1 MTIQEHTAINR
12 DKEIVQELAR
22 QVLDLSSLEI
32 NQKRKDRLRAVND
45 LHTGLRPGVWLNEI
59 PWHEMDIDGKLVLH
73 CTDPFARE
81 MEQYF
86 RRILFRWEYFQA
98 DMVVEGFY
106 PIEKSYESTGNGL
119 GIQED
124 VRRTDEYNNI
134 VSHSYHDVL
143 DTEEKLAKL
152 HPPVLT
158 AHPEIDCRNRAAAE
172 ELLGGTMPVRLMGTQ
187 IYYAPWDDIAMLR
200 GVEPILY
207 DMMDRPEF
215 LHQIIAGY
223 TANQDSLMTQLEKL
237 GLLEDELTELH

>member
-106 PIEKSYESTGNGL
+106 PSEKSYESSGNGR
-119 GIQED
+119 
-124 VRRTDEYNNI
+124 VR
-134 VSHSYHDVL
+134 
-143 DTEEKLAKL
+143 
-152 HPPVLT
+152 
-158 AHPEIDCRNRAAAE
+158 
-172 ELLGGTMPVRLMGTQ
+172 Q
-187 IYYAPWDDIAMLR
+187 
-200 GVEPILY
+200 
-207 DMMDRPEF
+207 
-215 LHQIIAGY
+215 
-223 TANQDSLMTQLEKL
+223 
-237 GLLEDELTELH
+237 